1 MRIIITR
8 HGETEQNRSKILQG
22 HMDGKLTPEGKE
34 QAKKLGIR
42 LAKEHIDAIY
52 TSDLSRARLT
62 AEAVAM
68 HHPKASLTITKELR
82 EVDIG
87 ALTGK
92 PYSHLDHHN
101 LPDDYERDEL
111 LYARAQKFIHFI
123 IEKHSGQTVL
133 CVAHGR
139 MNRCLI
145 AVLLGHSPEGIDAI
159 AVQHN
164 TSVNILEIDENQQ
177 WHAHTLNCI
186 AHLQDSVVLEKEG
199 L

>member
-8 HGETEQNRSKILQG
+8 HGETEQNRSGILQG
-22 HMDGKLTPEGKE
+22 HMDGTLTPEGKE
-34 QAKKLGIR
+34 QAKKLGLR
-42 LAKEHIDAIY
+42 LAHEHLDAIY

-62 AEAVAM
+62 AEAVAT
-68 HHPKASLTITKELR
+68 HHPYVEFVITKDLR
-82 EVDIG
+82 EVNIG
-87 ALTGK
+87 SFTGK
-92 PYSHLDHHN
+92 HRSEVDWSK

-111 LYARAQKFIHFI
+111 LYTRAQTFLRSLIATHP
-123 IEKHSGQTVL
+123 GQTVL

-139 MNRCLI
+139 MNRFLI
-145 AVLLGHSPEGIDAI
+145 AVLLGYSHEGIDAI

-164 TSVNILEIDENQQ
+164 TSVNILEIDELEQ

-186 AHLQDSVVLEKEG
+186 KHLEDVTAQEKEA